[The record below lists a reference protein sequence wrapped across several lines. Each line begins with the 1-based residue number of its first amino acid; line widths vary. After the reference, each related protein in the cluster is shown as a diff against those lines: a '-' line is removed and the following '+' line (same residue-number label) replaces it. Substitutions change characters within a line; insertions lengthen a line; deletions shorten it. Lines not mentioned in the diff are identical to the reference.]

1 MNLKFQIIKNIIII
15 INIIHYIVF
24 MQNEIIFIISGF
36 DRDARNIVIKKV
48 IFIKFFQQIN
58 KIYI

>member
-1 MNLKFQIIKNIIII
+1 
-15 INIIHYIVF
+15 

-36 DRDARNIVIKKV
+36 DRDARNIVTKKI